1 VLGGDLERERSE
13 WSECKTLRHNSHT
26 SSAAARLCGGRDT
39 PTGELAGWPWTTA
52 TVVLSSAHG
61 GAEERFLGAGVAE
74 SRLVV
79 DESAFDTL
87 SNFSRTLAL
96 MPARL
101 GRARHVL
108 CVTSAYHVPRA
119 RTLALLILGS
129 RGVACTVLPLDHAG
143 RSDAGAGESRLRAL
157 RDAARGVGWALS
169 GLDAGEMVGRFWHPE
184 RFAAV
189 DTARRHERRRVG
201 GRFGLTLSSIR
212 PRRSGPPAS

>member
-1 VLGGDLERERSE
+1 M
-13 WSECKTLRHNSHT
+13 
-26 SSAAARLCGGRDT
+26 
-39 PTGELAGWPWTTA
+39 
-52 TVVLSSAHG
+52 VLSSAHG
-61 GAEERFLGAGVAE
+61 NAEERFLGAGVAE
-74 SRLVV
+74 SRLLV

-96 MPARL
+96 MPTRL

-108 CVTSAYHVPRA
+108 CFTSAYHVPRA

-143 RSDAGAGESRLRAL
+143 RSDAGAGESRLREL

-169 GLDAGEMVGRFWHPE
+169 GLDAGELVGRFWHPE

-189 DTARRHERRRVG
+189 DAARRREQGRSG
-201 GRFGLTLSSIR
+201 GRFGLAPGSSFR
-212 PRRSGPPAS
+212 SRRSGPPAS